1 MLNVLNS
8 CNADCE
14 AAVKGGGV
22 GGYAA
27 VTLADVG
34 AGTLPAE
41 WGTPSHGDWTDVPFP
56 LLKYLE
62 VSTTSITGSMPAS
75 WGINES
81 FPSIGTFAFDN
92 TMLSGE
98 LPAFNQPMLQYFSA
112 GNTSLNGSLDTFW
125 TSLVPL
131 ELISLANTSM
141 SGSLPDTPTS
151 FPDLLYLD
159 IDGNRMHGTIPLSW
173 LQEGQILSHVLWL
186 NLGNVWDA
194 SIRQDNW
201 REQLCLSP
209 QLYNA
214 DVLGQQFSQFAAVQ
228 SGVDETSLVYGVG
241 DPHGDVSFYITDR
254 NQFTSV
260 QAICANRSVL
270 AVLLALWLI
279 FAAFLVGIFLVY
291 WVCVCRRG
299 RPAPAKLLPLITSVV
314 YLRSTKIAAKLYDVL
329 IRIAGLVFYY
339 YDLINNIVL
348 LAQVWGTWPG
358 AILLT
363 IFFVHFA
370 VTGSVVAFQCIC
382 RRFLEDETKLSSHK
396 TMLFTTLA
404 LLISPGM
411 MVVVFLLDTAA
422 FLKENLEVAKRLP
435 RPQYLPAFKPS
446 GLQTFA
452 KAFGRLSQLHL
463 DWIDLECYDSMHNAA
478 AAIFQTLPT
487 LMLNSAL
494 FALGNKPTHGIYFS
508 DSLIVSAL
516 VGLFLAILK
525 TAMTVL
531 WRAYLLQQNA
541 IITAARLMTGT
552 LLAKPP

>member
-1 MLNVLNS
+1 M
-8 CNADCE
+8 
-14 AAVKGGGV
+14 AAVKRGGV
-22 GGYAA
+22 EGYAA
-27 VTLADVG
+27 VKLADVG

-56 LLKYLE
+56 LLEYLE

-75 WGINES
+75 WGNNES

-92 TMLSGE
+92 TMLSGK

-112 GNTSLNGSLDTFW
+112 GNTSLNTSLDTFW
-125 TSLVPL
+125 TSLAPL
-131 ELISLANTSM
+131 ELISLANTSI

-228 SGVDETSLVYGVG
+228 SGVDETPLVYGVG
-241 DPHGDVSFYITDR
+241 DPHGDVSFYISDR

-270 AVLLALWLI
+270 AVLLALWLT

-314 YLRSTKIAAKLYDVL
+314 YLRSTKIATKLYNVL
-329 IRIAGLVFYY
+329 KGIAGLIFYF

-382 RRFLEDETKLSSHK
+382 RRFLDDETKLSSHK
-396 TMLFTTLA
+396 NNAVHNTCLA
-404 LLISPGM
+404 DQSRYDGRCFSVRHGCFPEGY
-411 MVVVFLLDTAA
+411 FGSCQTYTQAA
-422 FLKENLEVAKRLP
+422 ILT
-435 RPQYLPAFKPS
+435 AFKPS

-452 KAFGRLSQLHL
+452 KAFGCLSQLHL
-463 DWIDLECYDSMHNAA
+463 DWIDLECYDSMHNAV
-478 AAIFQTLPT
+478 AAIFQALPT
-487 LMLNSAL
+487 LILNSAL

-516 VGLFLAILK
+516 VRSFLAILK

-531 WRAYLLQQNA
+531 WRA
-541 IITAARLMTGT
+541 
-552 LLAKPP
+552 